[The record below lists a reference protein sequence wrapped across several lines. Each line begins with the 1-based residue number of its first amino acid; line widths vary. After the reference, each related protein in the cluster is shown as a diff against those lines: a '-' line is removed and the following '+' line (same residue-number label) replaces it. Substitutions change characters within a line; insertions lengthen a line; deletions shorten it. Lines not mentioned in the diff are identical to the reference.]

1 MPPEP
6 ERDLAAFAAELETE
20 AIPDRVRDRAGLTI
34 ADTLGAIVAGSTDDA
49 VVALARRR
57 WTDGV
62 SGGATVL
69 GADGGETVPPL
80 AALCNGAAG
89 TVLELDEGHR
99 FAAGHPAIHVLPAL
113 LADAEIGYGDSDAF
127 VRSFVAGYEV
137 AVRNRPRGR
146 DARIGVPPA
155 RRVGAVGG
163 AAAVARSRGLDPET
177 TRSAMAIAANY
188 AQHTRFEAATE
199 GATVRN
205 VYAGMSN
212 LAALVAVDQAEAG
225 FGGLENGVARH
236 LESAADGST
245 RQPSRRDS
253 ASAGSWNT
261 ATSRSTP
268 RVGTPTR
275 RWMPSR
281 PSRTG
286 WMRPRWSRSAS
297 RRIRRPHG

>member
-49 VVALARRR
+49 VVALARR

-137 AVRNRPRGR
+137 AVRTARAVGTLESGGTTRTACGGGRRRGRSGTLSRTRPGDDALGHGHRGELRATHPVRGGDGGRDRAERLRRHEQPRG
-146 DARIGVPPA
+146 AG
-155 RRVGAVGG
+155 RRRSGG
-163 AAAVARSRGLDPET
+163 SRVRRRRTASRGT
-177 TRSAMAIAANY
+177 
-188 AQHTRFEAATE
+188 
-199 GATVRN
+199 
-205 VYAGMSN
+205 SN
-212 LAALVAVDQAEAG
+212 PPPT
-225 FGGLENGVARH
+225 
-236 LESAADGST
+236 GST